1 MELEE
6 FTYHNA
12 VRLLNS
18 TQTRFDILNRR
29 RLLSQKL
36 DEFVLDQMRQ
46 WIRDLGY
53 TVDDLNRLN
62 IIHVAGT
69 KGKGTTCAYVN
80 SILGKYH
87 ESNGIPRKIGL
98 YTSPHLMSVRER
110 IQINGEPI
118 SEELFAKYF
127 LEVWNC
133 IKSSATKEGRHPTLM
148 PPYFRFL
155 TLMPFHVFMSEGVD
169 TAVYEV
175 GVGGELDSTNIFTQP
190 AATAITTLGIDHVHT
205 LGNTIEKIAWH
216 KAGIFKSWC
225 PAFTTQQP
233 RAAMEVLKKRASERN
248 AGLTVVGICPALEH
262 VDIKPTEDFQMKN
275 ASLAISL
282 AHTALE
288 KLGVAV
294 NREREKLPDNFVR
307 GLEEVQ
313 WRGRCERLT
322 INGQHWHL
330 DGAHTEDS
338 LRLACSWFVRVS
350 RIKICPRILIFN
362 QQGTRDAVSLV
373 KSMHHTL
380 YSNFGVLFQH
390 ALFCTNTTYRGNKDK
405 AGINTNCSLHD
416 PTYFD
421 AALTNLPP
429 PLKDHVDINADPKA
443 LQNLSLQRQLANTW
457 QGLDN
462 NTQTRALASVEEA
475 VDYVR
480 DISNEVGETQILVT
494 GSLRLIGGVLSVLG
508 E

>member
-36 DEFVLDQMRQ
+36 DDFVLDQMRQ

-155 TLMPFHVFMSEGVD
+155 TLMSFHVFMSEGVD

-175 GVGGELDSTNIFTQP
+175 GVGGELDSTNIITQP

-233 RAAMEVLKKRASERN
+233 PAAMEVLKKRASERN
-248 AGLTVVGICPALEH
+248 AGLTAVGICPALEH
-262 VDIKPTEDFQMKN
+262 VDIKPKEDFQMKN

-313 WRGRCERLT
+313 WRGRCEHLT

-338 LRLACSWFVRVS
+338 LRLAS
-350 RIKICPRILIFN
+350 
-362 QQGTRDAVSLV
+362 
-373 KSMHHTL
+373 
-380 YSNFGVLFQH
+380 
-390 ALFCTNTTYRGNKDK
+390 
-405 AGINTNCSLHD
+405 
-416 PTYFD
+416 
-421 AALTNLPP
+421 LTNLPP

-443 LQNLSLQRQLANTW
+443 LQNLSLQRQLADTW
-457 QGLDN
+457 QELDN

-480 DISNEVGETQILVT
+480 EISNEVGETQILVT
-494 GSLRLIGGVLSVLG
+494 GSLRLIGGVLSVL
-508 E
+508 EE